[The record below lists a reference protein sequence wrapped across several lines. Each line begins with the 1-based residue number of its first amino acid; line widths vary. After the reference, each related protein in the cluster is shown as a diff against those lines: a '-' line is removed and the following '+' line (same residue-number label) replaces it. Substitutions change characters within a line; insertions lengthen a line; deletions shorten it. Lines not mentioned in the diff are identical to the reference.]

1 MISKLELT
9 STSGHLNF
17 RLSALRF
24 SQTNI
29 ENTFSKK
36 NNKTLG
42 ETLQSTRYKK
52 LNAHFEDLSNE
63 SMERP
68 LGVFLLSLKS
78 REDTLYKKFLNP
90 YGDEVFCQFK
100 MAVESHK
107 SLKGLYLYC
116 CDDEVMYI
124 GRSLDPFGKRVDQG
138 YGKIH
143 PKNCYLDGQSTNCH
157 INSLIATHQS
167 SITFFVCPLLDDET
181 IKQAERELIENLKP
195 AWNIALKPDQRQ
207 RKGQHE

>member
-1 MISKLELT
+1 MNLEREFSSSLGPMT
-9 STSGHLNF
+9 FVAST
-17 RLSALRF
+17 LRF
-24 SQTNI
+24 REGSF

-36 NNKTLG
+36 RNKTLA
-42 ETLQSTRYKK
+42 ETLQSKRYKK
-52 LNAHFEDLSNE
+52 FKDFFEVEFQIHLD
-63 SMERP
+63 MP
-68 LGVFLLSLKS
+68 LGDFLIKLKS
-78 REDTLYKKFLNP
+78 DGNPLYKKFLNAH
-90 YGDEVFCQFK
+90 GDEVFCQFQ
-100 MAVESHK
+100 MVEESHK

-157 INSLIATHQS
+157 INSLIAAHQS

-181 IKQAERELIENLKP
+181 IKQAERELIANLKP

-207 RKGQHE
+207 QKGQHE